1 MKFSCT
7 QENLNRGLALVT
19 HITGKNV
26 NLPILHNVLVEAK
39 DNAITL
45 SATNLEI
52 GIRVRLRGKVDEAG
66 SFTVP
71 AQVFASY
78 VGLVSAEKVDVERAD
93 DGLNIQAGNQ
103 NTKIKGEEATEF
115 PMIPEVVLENP
126 ISVPASELKM
136 ALAQTIVAVSH
147 DDSRPEL
154 TGVYTQIEDHRVVFA
169 ATDSYRLAERALPIA
184 GTHTERQIIV
194 PGMAMQELVR
204 VLPDDAGVDVRMYF
218 SDSQALF
225 MTDEVEITTR
235 LIEGNYPDYRQII
248 PMEEKTKA
256 VVDRYDLV
264 KAVKAASLF
273 SKSGIH
279 DVNLQFSPDKQG
291 VTLTTVNNQVGENV
305 SKVNAEIVGD
315 SNSIIFNHRYLL
327 DGVQQVSTPQVVF
340 YVVDGVSPGI
350 IRPHGGDTASQYTY
364 IIMPIK
370 Q

>member
-1 MKFSCT
+1 
-7 QENLNRGLALVT
+7 
-19 HITGKNV
+19 
-26 NLPILHNVLVEAK
+26 
-39 DNAITL
+39 
-45 SATNLEI
+45 
-52 GIRVRLRGKVDEAG
+52 
-66 SFTVP
+66 
-71 AQVFASY
+71 
-78 VGLVSAEKVDVERAD
+78 
-93 DGLNIQAGNQ
+93 
-103 NTKIKGEEATEF
+103 
-115 PMIPEVVLENP
+115 
-126 ISVPASELKM
+126 
-136 ALAQTIVAVSH
+136 
-147 DDSRPEL
+147 
-154 TGVYTQIEDHRVVFA
+154 
-169 ATDSYRLAERALPIA
+169 
-184 GTHTERQIIV
+184 
-194 PGMAMQELVR
+194 
-204 VLPDDAGVDVRMYF
+204 
-218 SDSQALF
+218 
-225 MTDEVEITTR
+225 
-235 LIEGNYPDYRQII
+235 
-248 PMEEKTKA
+248 MEEKTKA